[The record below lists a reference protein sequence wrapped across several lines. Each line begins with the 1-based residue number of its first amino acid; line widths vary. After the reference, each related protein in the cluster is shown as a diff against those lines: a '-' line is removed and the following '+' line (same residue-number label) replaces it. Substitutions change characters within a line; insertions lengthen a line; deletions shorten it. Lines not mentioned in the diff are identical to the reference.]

1 MTTFGRINPKLKFR
15 LGKPED
21 VRPLLDK
28 YGADFYYEAGFG
40 EFSSFDIERATN
52 VMAAQIQSGDTPFVL
67 ATLNDEVVGMVSYTL
82 CHVFTVQPIA
92 ILWMFYV
99 MPSYRRGAVGRM
111 LLWFALD
118 LARGDN
124 ACAFFATIAPTSIA
138 GRSLC
143 NLFRRAGFKSM
154 GGAFSRRL

>member
-1 MTTFGRINPKLKFR
+1 MTAFGRIDPRLKFR

-28 YGADFYYEAGFG
+28 YGSDFFHEAGFA
-40 EFSSFDIERATN
+40 EFAPFDIERATIE
-52 VMAAQIQSGDTPFVL
+52 MAAQIKRGDTPFIL
-67 ATLNDEVVGMVSYTL
+67 ATLDDAVVGMVSYTL
-82 CHVFTVQPIA
+82 SHVFTARPIA
-92 ILWMFYV
+92 LLWMFYV
-99 MPSYRRGAVGRM
+99 MPSYRRSAIGRM

-118 LARGDN
+118 LAREDG
-124 ACAFFATIAPTSIA
+124 ASAFFATVAPTSIA

-143 NLFRRAGFKSM
+143 NLFRRAGFKPM

>member
-1 MTTFGRINPKLKFR
+1 MTAFGHTNPRLKFR
-15 LGKPED
+15 LGRPED

-28 YGADFYYEAGFG
+28 YGAEFFHEAGFA
-40 EFSSFDIERATN
+40 EFSPFDIERATE
-52 VMAAQIQSGDTPFVL
+52 VMAAQIACSDTPFIL
-67 ATLNDEVVGMVSYTL
+67 ATLDDAVVGMISYTL
-82 CHVFTVQPIA
+82 SHVFTARPIA

-99 MPSYRRGAVGRM
+99 MPPHRRSAVGRM

-118 LARGDN
+118 LARQDG
-124 ACAFFATIAPTSIA
+124 ACAFFATIAPTSVA

-143 NLFRRAGFKSM
+143 NLFRRAGFKPM